1 MVSRAPTP
9 TPAFGIFGIS
19 HIKRA
24 KLKAAHDCTVSE
36 HCFHSIEYRT
46 VALSVCDIHYLFS
59 KLRDQADEI
68 RCLIYMVRL
77 EVHVNNTLL
86 RKLQR
91 DQIGPGYSENFV
103 IGWLIIS
110 ILSTHVTVIFSSYS
124 LLFTNSIL
132 QYSTVYCSAL
142 KPGYLASYVIG
153 RLICSRDRNA
163 GLSFAIV
170 HVTC

>member
-1 MVSRAPTP
+1 
-9 TPAFGIFGIS
+9 
-19 HIKRA
+19 
-24 KLKAAHDCTVSE
+24 
-36 HCFHSIEYRT
+36 
-46 VALSVCDIHYLFS
+46 
-59 KLRDQADEI
+59 
-68 RCLIYMVRL
+68 MVRL

-132 QYSTVYCSAL
+132 HCVLQCSETGIFGKL
-142 KPGYLASYVIG
+142 
-153 RLICSRDRNA
+153 RDWPFD
-163 GLSFAIV
+163 LF
-170 HVTC
+170 T